1 MLQTK
6 KLTVQL
12 KKLKKQVSLQKKD
25 KKKEITR
32 HVLCC
37 AQSIHSCLTLM
48 TPWTVAHRAPLSMG
62 FSRQKYW
69 SGWPFLF
76 PGDLPN
82 SRIKPESPASQRQIF
97 YPLRHQGSLLRKN
110 SFSINTSHSKLCEL
124 HGC

>member
-32 HVLCC
+32 HVLCY

-48 TPWTVAHRAPLSMG
+48 TSWTLAHQAPLSMG

-69 SGWPFLF
+69 SG
-76 PGDLPN
+76 
-82 SRIKPESPASQRQIF
+82 
-97 YPLRHQGSLLRKN
+97 
-110 SFSINTSHSKLCEL
+110 
-124 HGC
+124 

>member
-37 AQSIHSCLTLM
+37 AQSIHSYDPMDCGPPGSFVHGILQAKILE
-48 TPWTVAHRAPLSMG
+48 WVAIPV
-62 FSRQKYW
+62 SRGSSQLKDQTRV
-69 SGWPFLF
+69 SCITEADFLPTEP
-76 PGDLPN
+76 PG
-82 SRIKPESPASQRQIF
+82 KPP
-97 YPLRHQGSLLRKN
+97 
-110 SFSINTSHSKLCEL
+110 
-124 HGC
+124 